1 MNYVLAIDTSGL
13 ETRVGLSCSGT
24 VTEKHC
30 TEPKRASQQLLC
42 LAEQALAEAEVRIS
56 QLDGIGV
63 VIGPGSFTGLR
74 IGIAVAQGLSIS
86 HGIPLVGVSTMA
98 LSAKSACSELGDGFF
113 LVSQIARLSEMY
125 IGAYRCES
133 GTPSL
138 VSNEFVLDLNAEF
151 KTPTEIIENKWIG
164 VGGGW
169 SERNKIE
176 EALGLELRKNIIEPE
191 YRIRNLLDLCIDRLK
206 EPENTNSNL
215 VLPNYIKEPD
225 YSVTKS

>member
-13 ETRVGLSCSGT
+13 ETRVGLSRSGT

-56 QLDGIGV
+56 QVDGIGV

-113 LVSQIARLSEMY
+113 LVSQTARLSEVY

-151 KTPTEIIENKWIG
+151 ETPTEIIENKWIG
-164 VGGGW
+164 VGDGW
-169 SERNKIE
+169 SEKKNIE
-176 EALGLELRKNIIEPE
+176 EALGLEIRRNIIEPE
-191 YRIRNLLDLCIDRLK
+191 YRIRNLLDLCVERLR
-206 EPENTNSNL
+206 EPENINSNL

>member
-1 MNYVLAIDTSGL
+1 
-13 ETRVGLSCSGT
+13 
-24 VTEKHC
+24 
-30 TEPKRASQQLLC
+30 
-42 LAEQALAEAEVRIS
+42 
-56 QLDGIGV
+56 
-63 VIGPGSFTGLR
+63 
-74 IGIAVAQGLSIS
+74 
-86 HGIPLVGVSTMA
+86 MA

-164 VGGGW
+164 VGDGW
-169 SERNKIE
+169 SERKKIE
-176 EALGLELRKNIIEPE
+176 EALGFELRRNIIESE
-191 YRIRNLLDLCIDRLK
+191 YRIRNLLDLCVERLK
-206 EPENTNSNL
+206 EPENINSNL

>member
-56 QLDGIGV
+56 QVDGIGV

-113 LVSQIARLSEMY
+113 LVSQIAKLSEVY

-138 VSNEFVLDLNAEF
+138 VSNEFVLDLDAEF

-164 VGGGW
+164 VGDGW
-169 SERNKIE
+169 SERK
-176 EALGLELRKNIIEPE
+176 KN
-191 YRIRNLLDLCIDRLK
+191 
-206 EPENTNSNL
+206 
-215 VLPNYIKEPD
+215 
-225 YSVTKS
+225 

>member
-13 ETRVGLSCSGT
+13 ETRVGLSRSGT

-56 QLDGIGV
+56 QVDGIGV

-113 LVSQIARLSEMY
+113 LVSQTARLSEVY

-138 VSNEFVLDLNAEF
+138 VSKEFVLDLNAEF
-151 KTPTEIIENKWIG
+151 ETPTEIIENKWIG
-164 VGGGW
+164 VGDGW
-169 SERNKIE
+169 SEKKNIE
-176 EALGLELRKNIIEPE
+176 EALGLEIRRNIIEPE
-191 YRIRNLLDLCIDRLK
+191 YRIRNLLDLCVERLR
-206 EPENTNSNL
+206 EPENINSNL

>member
-13 ETRVGLSCSGT
+13 QTRVGRSYFGT

-56 QLDGIGV
+56 QVDGIGV

-113 LVSQIARLSEMY
+113 LVSQTARLSEVY

-151 KTPTEIIENKWIG
+151 KTPSEIIENKWIG

-176 EALGLELRKNIIEPE
+176 EALGLELRRNIIEPE
-191 YRIRNLLDLCIDRLK
+191 YRIRNLLDLCVERLK
-206 EPENTNSNL
+206 EPENINSNL